1 MNIREPE
8 IRRPYRMDARA
19 EAAEATRVRIVETA
33 RKLWWDCYYD
43 EVSLQEIADGAG
55 VSLQTV
61 IRRFGSKDGL
71 LVAVSQHISPGVM
84 AERDAVP
91 PGDIDAIVGHLVPH
105 YEEMGDPMLRL
116 QSLEDRLPAVK
127 EALRLPRAMHREW
140 LARTF
145 AKFLPDPQSPEY
157 NWRIAMFA
165 SAVDLHTWQVL
176 RREQGL
182 SVDETARAMREM
194 LERLT
199 RR

>member
-1 MNIREPE
+1 MNIGETE
-8 IRRPYRMDARA
+8 TRRPYRMHARA
-19 EAAEATRVRIVETA
+19 EAAEATRVRILETA
-33 RKLWWDCYYD
+33 RKLWWERYYD

-71 LVAVSQHISPGVM
+71 LAALSQQLSPAVM

-91 PGDIDAIVGHLVPH
+91 AGDLDAIVAHLVPH

-116 QSLEDRLPAVK
+116 QSLEERLPAVK

-145 AKFLPDPQSPEY
+145 AAFLPDLDSPDY
-157 NWRIAMFA
+157 DWKLAMFA
-165 SAVDLHTWQVL
+165 AATDLHTWQVL

-182 SVDETARAMREM
+182 SVEDTARAMREM